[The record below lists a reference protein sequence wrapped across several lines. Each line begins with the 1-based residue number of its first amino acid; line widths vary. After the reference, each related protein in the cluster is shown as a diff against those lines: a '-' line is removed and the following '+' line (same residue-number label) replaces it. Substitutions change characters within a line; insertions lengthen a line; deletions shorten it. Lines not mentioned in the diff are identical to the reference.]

1 MRLPI
6 TAAVLAL
13 LASPAFAFQ
22 CPGDMA
28 AIDAA
33 LEAGTDLSAEDMARV
48 EELRM
53 LGEEQHTA
61 GDHDASVATLAE
73 AKMLL
78 GIE

>member
-1 MRLPI
+1 MRLTI

-13 LASPAFAFQ
+13 LASPALAAE
-22 CPGDMA
+22 CPGHMGD
-28 AIDAA
+28 IDAA
-33 LEAGTDLSAEDMARV
+33 LEAGTELSAEDLARV

-53 LGEEQHTA
+53 QGEEQHA
-61 GDHDASVATLAE
+61 SGDHGASVASLAE